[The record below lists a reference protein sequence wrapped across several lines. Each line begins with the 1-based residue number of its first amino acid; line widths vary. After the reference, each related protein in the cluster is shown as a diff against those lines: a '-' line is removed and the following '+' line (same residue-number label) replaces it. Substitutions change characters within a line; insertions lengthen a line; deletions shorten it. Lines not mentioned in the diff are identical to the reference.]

1 VAEQPA
7 VWKGL
12 CSVCLCCSPDTGN
25 DAVSEE
31 TRDVWFCSSGS
42 LRFAYLE
49 LLEALNLGV
58 GNERRAGVC

>member
-1 VAEQPA
+1 M
-7 VWKGL
+7 
-12 CSVCLCCSPDTGN
+12 
-25 DAVSEE
+25 SEE